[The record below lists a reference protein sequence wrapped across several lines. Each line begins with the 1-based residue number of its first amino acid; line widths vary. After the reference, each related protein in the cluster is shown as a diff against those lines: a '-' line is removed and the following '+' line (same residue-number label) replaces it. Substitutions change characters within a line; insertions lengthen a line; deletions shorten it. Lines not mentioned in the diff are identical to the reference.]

1 MISGRSVL
9 IRFSYSGN
17 AKRMTAASGCQAQ
30 RKGRPAAAQEPGADK
45 IEAKCFGFAEKM
57 TRTGAH
63 KLYVP
68 VLDGCRMVHEIGQGR

>member
-1 MISGRSVL
+1 
-9 IRFSYSGN
+9 
-17 AKRMTAASGCQAQ
+17 MTAASGCQAR

-45 IEAKCFGFAEKM
+45 IAAKCFGFAEKM
-57 TRTGAH
+57 IRTGTH